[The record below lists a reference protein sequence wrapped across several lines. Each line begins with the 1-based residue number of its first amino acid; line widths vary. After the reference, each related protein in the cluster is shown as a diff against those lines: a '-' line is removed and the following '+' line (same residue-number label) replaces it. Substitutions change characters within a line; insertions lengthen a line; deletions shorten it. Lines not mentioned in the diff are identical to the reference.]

1 MVRVTPVAGADVV
14 GRLTRSLPRS
24 SRFGLPVCVA
34 GVPAAPLCETP
45 TAASAAADALKSLGS
60 LDPASPTPIA
70 VAGIVDPG
78 PLFLANALEPASPMP
93 ATEDQ
98 PNALFAR

>member
-24 SRFGLPVCVA
+24 SPFGLPVCVA

-45 TAASAAADALKSLGS
+45 TAADALKALGS

-78 PLFLANALEPASPMP
+78 PLFLANSLEPASPMP

-98 PNALFAR
+98 PNALFAI